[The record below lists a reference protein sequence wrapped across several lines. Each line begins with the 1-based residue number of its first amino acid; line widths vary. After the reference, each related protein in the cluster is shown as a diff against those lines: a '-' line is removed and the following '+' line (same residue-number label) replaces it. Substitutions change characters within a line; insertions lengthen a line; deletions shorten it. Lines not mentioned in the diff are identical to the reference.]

1 MEWRIWRVELE
12 LPSMFVN
19 VTWIITMLFPKTFH
33 CFSSA
38 SFSDSI
44 LMLQMRCQS
53 VQRLDTGYKST
64 RSMSFRGR
72 EKI

>member
-1 MEWRIWRVELE
+1 MELE
-12 LPSMFVN
+12 LPSIFVN
-19 VTWIITMLFPKTFH
+19 VTWIITMLFPH

-44 LMLQMRCQS
+44 LMLQMRYQS